1 MSAVRASAT
10 SATTEAR
17 SDEAR
22 GALDL
27 LPAGRGPTP
36 LERLV
41 ADPAGFAE
49 TAWGRVPLVE
59 RGRAGLVDLFTI
71 DDVDGFIARGVR
83 RPAVRMVRAGE
94 ILEPT
99 SYCTTTRLGGQS
111 LPEVVDGLKVAEQL
125 VAGATLVV
133 QSLHRQWDPL
143 VDFADELMAE
153 IGHPVQI
160 NAYLTPSSASGLR
173 THHDEHDVFVVQLD
187 GAKEW
192 TVEGLGDVALEP
204 GDVLYIPAG
213 CDHSAVTTE
222 DLSLHL
228 TIGVL
233 RITYR
238 AVLQR
243 VLDGDEFAEL
253 DAPLPLAF
261 RSSTIASDED
271 RSLEIG
277 VARMLNT
284 VVHRLRSTK
293 VSDVV
298 DRERRRQ
305 LVPYS
310 RRGHLRSVLTAD
322 GLSLD
327 SMLRWVTVAPR
338 MQPAY
343 DEDGTLE
350 RERVRVLL
358 ADRILRVPRVAVPA
372 IDAVSRAGDATR
384 VGDLPGLDP
393 SSRLVI
399 ARRLV
404 VEGACVIVAD

>member
-1 MSAVRASAT
+1 MSAARASAT
-10 SATTEAR
+10 SATTEAQP
-17 SDEAR
+17 DEASRQLDLPPADR
-22 GALDL
+22 GA
-27 LPAGRGPTP
+27 TP

-41 ADPAGFAE
+41 ADPARFAE
-49 TAWGRVPLVE
+49 TEWGRLPVVE
-59 RGRAGLVDLFTI
+59 RGRAGLVELFTI

-160 NAYLTPSSASGLR
+160 NAYLTPRSASGLR
-173 THHDEHDVFVVQLD
+173 THRDEHDVFVVQLD

-192 TVEGLGDVALEP
+192 TVDGLGDVVLEP

-243 VLDGDEFAEL
+243 VLDGDEFGEL

-261 RSSTIASDED
+261 RSSTIAPDD

-322 GLSLD
+322 ELSLD
-327 SMLRWVTVAPR
+327 SMLRWVTVLPR

-343 DEDGTLE
+343 DDDGTLE

-372 IDAVSRAGDATR
+372 IDAISRAGDTAR